1 MAIISRLTVDKV
13 MQDSPFNRKWGVMI
27 SNSLEIISHFATG
40 LHASKTQLFDA
51 LRLMERF
58 PQPSMYLSQP
68 RR

>member
-1 MAIISRLTVDKV
+1 
-13 MQDSPFNRKWGVMI
+13 MI
-27 SNSLEIISHFATG
+27 FANSLAKFSRFATG